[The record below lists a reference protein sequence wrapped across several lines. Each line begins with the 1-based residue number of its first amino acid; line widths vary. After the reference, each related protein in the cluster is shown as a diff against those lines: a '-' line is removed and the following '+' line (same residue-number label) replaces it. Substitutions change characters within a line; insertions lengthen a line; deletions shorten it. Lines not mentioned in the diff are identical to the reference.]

1 MKSDEL
7 LQGFAR
13 AFGAARPTHRV
24 RAPGRVNLIGE
35 HVDYNDLPVLPMALQ
50 LATHVLAAPREDA
63 TVRIA
68 NAQERY
74 GPREFAL
81 APTLEP
87 SPAGDWVNY
96 AKAAAQLLAREYG
109 ATRGADLFVASDLP
123 PAAGLASSSAL
134 VVTFALA
141 LCATNGLAPDPLG
154 FAERLAAAER
164 FVGTHSGGMDQAIAL
179 AARAGHACRIE
190 FAPLRVEA
198 LPVPAS
204 WRFVVAH
211 STVEA
216 HKAAQA
222 REHYNA
228 RRADCEKALAQ
239 LVASPELR
247 AAPRSYRG
255 LLEHFGAERLAWI
268 AERNLSGQLL
278 ARARHQFSEFA
289 RVSRAR
295 RCLIAA
301 DLAGFGALLDESHA
315 SLRDDFDVSCAQLDA
330 LVEAARASGAVGARL
345 TGAGFGGCIVAL
357 AQASDTERLLDGL
370 RERFYARLPSRER
383 EFMLV
388 AEPGAGAQVSVA

>member
-1 MKSDEL
+1 MNANEL
-7 LQGFAR
+7 LDGFAR
-13 AFGAARPTHRV
+13 AYGAGRPTHRV

-50 LATHVLAAPREDA
+50 LAVHVLVAPRNDA
-63 TVRIA
+63 LVRLA

-81 APTLEP
+81 APVLEP

-123 PAAGLASSSAL
+123 PAAGLASSSTL
-134 VVTFALA
+134 VVAFALA
-141 LCATNGLAPDPLG
+141 LAAANALAPAPLEL
-154 FAERLAAAER
+154 AERLAVAER
-164 FVGTHSGGMDQAIAL
+164 FVGTNSGGMDQAIAL
-179 AARAGHACRIE
+179 CARAGHACRIE

-204 WRFVVAH
+204 WRVVVAH

-216 HKAAQA
+216 HKAAEA

-228 RRADCEKALAQ
+228 RRADCEDALAQ
-239 LVASPELR
+239 LLASPELSG
-247 AAPRSYRG
+247 APRSYRG
-255 LLEHFGAERLAWI
+255 LLDQFGAERLAWI
-268 AERNLSGQLL
+268 AARQLEGLLL

-289 RVSRAR
+289 RVQRAR

-301 DLAGFGALLDESHA
+301 DLEGFGALLDASHA
-315 SLRDDFDVSCAQLDA
+315 SLCDDFEVSCARLDA
-330 LVEAARASGAVGARL
+330 LAEAARASGAVGARL

-357 AQASDTERLLDGL
+357 AHAPDVERLLAGL
-370 RERFYARLPSRER
+370 QQRFYSQLPSRER
-383 EFMLV
+383 ELVFV
-388 AEPGAGAQVSVA
+388 AEPGAAAHVSVA